1 MRKIALLLCFSAFW
15 LAASAQQLLTNDGII
30 QMKKAGL
37 SDDLIL
43 TTIQAAKAKFD
54 VSPAGLIALKSA
66 GLDDKLMEAI
76 VNKASGLKTAVA
88 SANAAAANA
97 SVSGSSLPPG
107 IDEVG
112 VYYQNSSG
120 AWTEMMP
127 EVINYKSGGFL
138 KSLAT
143 DGIIKGDMNGHIPG
157 KQSKF
162 VTTFPV
168 HIALYVPEGTAP
180 TEYLLLRLRVNSNNR
195 EFRSMTGGVIHSSG
209 GATRDEV
216 PFTATKIAPR
226 VYTFTLDQKL
236 GKGEYGIMP
245 PGSVTTSNLASSGKI
260 YSMSI
265 TE

>member
-1 MRKIALLLCFSAFW
+1 M
-15 LAASAQQLLTNDGII
+15 AQQTLTNDGVI

-43 TTIQAAKAKFD
+43 ATIQATQAKFD
-54 VSPAGLIALKSA
+54 VSPSGLIALKSA
-66 GLDDKLMEAI
+66 GLDDKLLEAI
-76 VNKASGLKTAVA
+76 VNKASGLK
-88 SANAAAANA
+88 SSSAAAPNPDSA
-97 SVSGSSLPPG
+97 LPPG

-112 VYYQNSSG
+112 VYYQNKSG
-120 AWTEMMP
+120 TWTEMMP

-143 DGIIKGDMNGHIPG
+143 DGIVKGDMNGHIPG
-157 KQSKF
+157 KQAKF

-209 GATRDEV
+209 GATRDQV

-226 VYTFTLDQKL
+226 VYAFTLDSKL

-245 PGSVTTSNLASSGKI
+245 PGSITTSNLASSGKI
-260 YSMSI
+260 YSLSI

>member
-1 MRKIALLLCFSAFW
+1 MRKLVLLLYLLFP
-15 LAASAQQLLTNDGII
+15 LASMAQQALTNDGVI

-43 TTIQAAKAKFD
+43 TTIQATQAKFD
-54 VSPAGLIALKSA
+54 VSPSGIIALKSA
-66 GLDDKLMEAI
+66 GLDDKVIEAI
-76 VNKASGLKTAVA
+76 VNKTSGLKPP
-88 SANAAAANA
+88 SNSAAAPEP
-97 SVSGSSLPPG
+97 SSALPSG

-112 VYYQNSSG
+112 VYYLNKSG
-120 AWTEMMP
+120 TWTEMMP

-143 DGIIKGDMNGHIPG
+143 DGIVKGDLNGHIPG
-157 KQSKF
+157 KKSRF

-168 HIALYVPEGTAP
+168 RIALYAPEGTAP

-209 GATRDEV
+209 GATRDQV

-226 VYTFTLDQKL
+226 VYSFTLDSKL

-245 PGSVTTSNLASSGKI
+245 PGSITTSNLASSGKI

>member
-1 MRKIALLLCFSAFW
+1 MRKTALLLCLFFP
-15 LAASAQQLLTNDGII
+15 LALFAQQILTNDGVI

-43 TTIQAAKAKFD
+43 TTIQAAKTNFD
-54 VSPAGLIALKSA
+54 VSPSGLIALKSA
-66 GLDDKLMEAI
+66 GLDDKLVEGI
-76 VNKASGLKTAVA
+76 VNKASGLKTPAGNPPA
-88 SANAAAANA
+88 PAIGSA
-97 SVSGSSLPPG
+97 LPAG

-112 VYYQNSSG
+112 IYYQNKSG
-120 AWTEMMP
+120 TWTEMMP

-245 PGSVTTSNLASSGKI
+245 PGSITTSNLASSGKI